1 MSQADREKWEA
12 RYAGD
17 DGGEVRRVDPFLEQV
32 AEELPSSGRALDL
45 AGGTGRNALFL
56 SRRGLNVTLVDISSQ
71 GLARARSAAEAE
83 GLSISTQSLDL
94 DENSLPDGP
103 FDLVVCTWFLL
114 DARNWKEIASALG
127 SDGRVVYVQPTPEHC
142 ERHAHPSRRFTVE
155 FSELK
160 AAISAARIHPVRL
173 EQGWD
178 ENGNHTARLLGRPF
192 EGAEDPREGP

>member
-56 SRRGLNVTLVDISSQ
+56 SRRGLDVTLVDISSQ

-94 DENSLPDGP
+94 DEKALRFCIGGQQDHALNSVGGSQG
-103 FDLVVCTWFLL
+103 
-114 DARNWKEIASALG
+114 SAHG
-127 SDGRVVYVQPTPEHC
+127 D
-142 ERHAHPSRRFTVE
+142 HAANR
-155 FSELK
+155 
-160 AAISAARIHPVRL
+160 
-173 EQGWD
+173 
-178 ENGNHTARLLGRPF
+178 
-192 EGAEDPREGP
+192 